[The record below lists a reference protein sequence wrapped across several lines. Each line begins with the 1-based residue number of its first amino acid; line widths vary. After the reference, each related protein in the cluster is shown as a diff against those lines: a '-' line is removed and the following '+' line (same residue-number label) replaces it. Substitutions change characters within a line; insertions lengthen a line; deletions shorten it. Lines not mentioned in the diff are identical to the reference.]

1 MEPFNVDV
9 NFNIGKRYLT
19 VNDIRYP
26 LVEAGGILD
35 KGGVLATRSDRF
47 THSKVLPIETEQG
60 TRLAKQFLQKRIAH
74 RMKDC
79 MEESDVEKLVAIAK
93 IVGYDIEE
101 DDIKI
106 LNVLGIDTK

>member
-1 MEPFNVDV
+1 M
-9 NFNIGKRYLT
+9 
-19 VNDIRYP
+19 
-26 LVEAGGILD
+26 
-35 KGGVLATRSDRF
+35 
-47 THSKVLPIETEQG
+47 LPIENEQA
-60 TRLAKQFLQKRIAH
+60 TRLVKQFLQKRIVH